1 MNNIFNFATKEL
13 SQDAFLCW
21 CLNWYNEP
29 EAPLFPLAK
38 DLMALFGEVD
48 LPDKLSLKIYQQWKK
63 IDILLILPEV
73 NRVLIIEDKISA
85 QERHRQIARYR
96 GQMQNMTPPERKK
109 LGIQAGV
116 TIKTVYFKTGFY
128 YDCDRETAADVK
140 VDGWAFFQALAK
152 YKNKSEI
159 LDSYLTYLQESLAWY
174 ERYGQYVITNF
185 GADFWEWNIVNYHI
199 AQHNFI
205 CDLFRDKFPASMWAP
220 GDERYK
226 IRQGVNIGGRPWT
239 ELTFLIKTYPNSEDD
254 FYLFWRV
261 DTDKNGPYLSLRFYD
276 KFAKNNR
283 AEKERHIQTY
293 TALRQAAAHI
303 LKERPELALDWDT
316 VKGGY
321 TGGYYES
328 RILTINLKNVLRDWK
343 QNKDLFKLQVN
354 AITDSF
360 MKFTNQKQSL

>member
-1 MNNIFNFATKEL
+1 M
-13 SQDAFLCW
+13 
-21 CLNWYNEP
+21 
-29 EAPLFPLAK
+29 FPMAK
-38 DLMALFGEVD
+38 DLLALFGEAE
-48 LPDKLSLKIYQQWKK
+48 LPDNMPLKIYQQWKK
-63 IDILLILPEV
+63 IDILLILPEL
-73 NRVLIIEDKISA
+73 NRALIIEDKVSS
-85 QERHRQIARYR
+85 QEHNQQIARYR
-96 GQMQNMTPPERKK
+96 GQMQNMTEQERKK
-109 LGIQAGV
+109 FGINPGV
-116 TIKTVYFKTGFY
+116 AIRTVYFKTGFY
-128 YDCDRETAADVK
+128 YDCDRETVADVK
-140 VDGWAFFQALAK
+140 IDGNTFFKALEK
-152 YKNKSEI
+152 YQNKSEI

-185 GADFWEWNIVNYHI
+185 GEDFWEWNIVNYHI

-205 CDLFRDKFPASMWAP
+205 CDLFRDKFPASMWVP

-239 ELTFLIKTYPNSEDD
+239 ELTFLTNTYPNSEDN

-261 DTDKNGPYLSLRFYD
+261 DTDKNGPYLSLRFYE
-276 KFAKNNR
+276 KFAKNYQ
-283 AEKERHIQTY
+283 EKKERHIQTY
-293 TALRQAAAHI
+293 IALRQAAAQM
-303 LKERPELALDWDT
+303 LNERPELALDWDT